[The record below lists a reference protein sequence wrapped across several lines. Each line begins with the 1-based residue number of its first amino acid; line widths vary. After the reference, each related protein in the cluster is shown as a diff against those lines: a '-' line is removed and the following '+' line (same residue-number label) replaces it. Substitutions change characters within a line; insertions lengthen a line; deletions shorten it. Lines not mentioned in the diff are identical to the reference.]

1 MKAFILVL
9 LGIAFVASTLEA
21 ATNDLGFEAGPAVE
35 EVLAQPEGH
44 VEFVEAV
51 EEEMAERK
59 SKIFYIVDTFFL
71 VSSESDF
78 PGLHA
83 YMKCSQ

>member
-1 MKAFILVL
+1 
-9 LGIAFVASTLEA
+9 
-21 ATNDLGFEAGPAVE
+21 
-35 EVLAQPEGH
+35 
-44 VEFVEAV
+44 VEAV